1 MKTVGIIA
9 AMSEELQHF
18 SAHMQLESQNKNF
31 YKGKLFDVNVIL
43 AVSGIGKVNAAAC
56 TQMLIDT
63 YKINYLIN
71 IGVAGAINNELK
83 IGDIIAAKNLVQH
96 DFDATAFNLQLG
108 EIPRLQKKFFN
119 CDKKILDI
127 IKSFAAGKNLANKIH
142 FGTISTGDKFVSND
156 SDKKFIEKN
165 FQAHCT
171 EMEGAAIAQVCFL
184 NEIPFTA
191 IRIISD
197 KSNNDAV
204 ASYKKFMSDA
214 TKNLFELVKFI
225 ISTH

>member
-31 YKGKLFDVNVIL
+31 YKGKLFGVNTIL

-71 IGVAGAINNELK
+71 IGVAGAISDKLK
-83 IGDIIAAKNLVQH
+83 IGDIVAAKNLVQH

-119 CDKKILDI
+119 CDKKILGI
-127 IKSFAAGKNLANKIH
+127 IKNFAAEKNLTDKIH
-142 FGTISTGDKFVSND
+142 LGTIATGDKFVAND
-156 SDKKFIEKN
+156 SAKRFIEKN
-165 FQAHCT
+165 FQAYGT

-184 NEIPFTA
+184 NEIPFAA

-197 KSNNDAV
+197 KSNSNA
-204 ASYKKFMSDA
+204 AENYKKFMSDA